1 MNFLHKLV
9 RPAATKEQ
17 QIASINQNIAQLQQQ
32 IESTN
37 QKIAQLQQQRLI
49 LEQQHTPAEDASV
62 VLPPGWEIIMDG
74 NKQYYYQKST
84 GKVQTQIPTL
94 PPPPPPPK
102 PIMSPDWEVLT
113 VGKTTWYRNK
123 HYGVLQGNFPHA
135 SVYEIRDMEEEQKKQ
150 DDIDRA
156 RSGSSRHGGTKN
168 KRKQSKRKNK

>member
-49 LEQQHTPAEDASV
+49 LEQQHTPAEDASA
-62 VLPPGWEIIMDG
+62 VLPPGWQIIMEH
-74 NKQYYYQKST
+74 NKKFYYHKST
-84 GKVQTQIPTL
+84 GKLQTQIPTL

-113 VGKTTWYRNK
+113 VGKTTWYRQRYTGDLK
-123 HYGVLQGNFPHA
+123 LEFPEA
-135 SVYEIRDMEEEQKKQ
+135 SAYDIRVMEEKRKEQ
-150 DDIDRA
+150 DDLDWL
-156 RSGSSRHGGTKN
+156 RSGSSRGGTKN

>member
-17 QIASINQNIAQLQQQ
+17 QIASINQNIAQLQQHTPA
-32 IESTN
+32 EDASVV
-37 QKIAQLQQQRLI
+37 LP

-74 NKQYYYQKST
+74 NKKYYYQKST

-123 HYGVLQGNFPHA
+123 HYGHLQGNFPHA
-135 SVYEIRDMEEEQKKQ
+135 SVYEIRDMEEEDKKWVYPNG
-150 DDIDRA
+150 R
-156 RSGSSRHGGTKN
+156 GGTKN